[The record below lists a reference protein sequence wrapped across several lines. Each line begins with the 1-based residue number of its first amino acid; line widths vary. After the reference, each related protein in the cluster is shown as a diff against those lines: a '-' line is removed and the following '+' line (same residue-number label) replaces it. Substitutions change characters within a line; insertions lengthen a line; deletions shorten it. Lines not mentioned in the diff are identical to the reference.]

1 MCGYIIL
8 VAHRVNV
15 SNPLR
20 EITNFMSNSKS
31 WKTKLTL
38 LLASSLTIMA
48 ATTIAPSLPAMNQ
61 HFESTVADPDLR
73 ATLVQLVITLPALFI
88 VIGSPIAGI
97 VVDRFGRKPLLLIS
111 TLLYGLAGSSGIYLE
126 SLTTILLG
134 RAMLGWAVAGIMMSA
149 TTLIADYYSGSTRTA
164 FMGLQS
170 GFMGLGG
177 VLFLT
182 LGGILAQQ
190 SWHYPFGIYL
200 FAWLIVPLIALFIF
214 EPHQAEP
221 ISERLSSHPYVAAE
235 TEIVV
240 QSTPIG
246 VMVVV
251 YGLTMLSQIA
261 FYLIPV
267 QMPFFLKDLVQAV
280 PSQTGMAIAFCTLFA
295 AIASVNY
302 GKIKKRIEF
311 VIFLPLV
318 FGLMGIGYLLVGQS
332 SNWAQVLTG
341 LALCGMGVGLL
352 MPNMS
357 IWLMTTVPE
366 AIRGRALG
374 GLSTAMFFGQFLS
387 PIVTQPFTETLGL
400 GNVYAIA
407 GGMLL
412 VMALGSAIF
421 KTQLLTLTRVRVF
434 KTRG

>member
-1 MCGYIIL
+1 MT
-8 VAHRVNV
+8 
-15 SNPLR
+15 
-20 EITNFMSNSKS
+20 EITNLRLDTKS

-38 LLASSLTIMA
+38 LFASSLTIMA
-48 ATTIAPSLPAMNQ
+48 ATTIAPSLPAIDR

-73 ATLVQLVITLPALFI
+73 ATLVQLLITLPALFI
-88 VIGSPIAGI
+88 VIGSPLAGI
-97 VVDRFGRKPLLLIS
+97 VVDRFGRKPLLLVS

-126 SLTTILLG
+126 SLTTILVG
-134 RAMLGWAVAGIMMSA
+134 RALLGLAVAGIMVSA
-149 TTLIADYYSGSTRTA
+149 TTLIADYYTGSTRAT

-200 FAWLIVPLIALFIF
+200 FAWLIVPLIVLFIF
-214 EPHQAEP
+214 EPHAVE
-221 ISERLSSHPYVAAE
+221 ISKKSSHPNIGVE
-235 TEIVV
+235 TDMAI
-240 QSTPIG
+240 QSIPIG
-246 VMVVV
+246 VMIVV
-251 YGLTMLSQIA
+251 YGLSMLIQIA

-267 QMPFFLKDLVQAV
+267 QLPFFLKNLVQAV

-302 GKIKKRIEF
+302 GKIKQRIEF
-311 VIFLPLV
+311 VSFLPLV
-318 FGLMGIGYLLVGQS
+318 FGLMGIGYLLIGQS

-374 GLSTAMFFGQFLS
+374 GLSTAMFLGQFLS
-387 PIVTQPFTETLGL
+387 PIVTQPFAKTVGL
-400 GNVYAIA
+400 GKLYAIV
-407 GGMLL
+407 GGIL
-412 VMALGSAIF
+412 VVIALSSAIF
-421 KTQLLTLTRVRVF
+421 KPQLLTFTRARPS
-434 KTRG
+434 KIRG

>member
-1 MCGYIIL
+1 MT
-8 VAHRVNV
+8 
-15 SNPLR
+15 
-20 EITNFMSNSKS
+20 EITNLRLDSKS

-48 ATTIAPSLPAMNQ
+48 ATTIAPSLPSMNQ
-61 HFESTVADPDLR
+61 HFESTIVDPDLR

-97 VVDRFGRKPLLLIS
+97 VVDRFGRKPLILIS

-126 SLTTILLG
+126 SLTTILVG
-134 RAMLGWAVAGIMMSA
+134 RALLGLAVAGIMVSA
-149 TTLIADYYSGSTRTA
+149 TTLIADYYSGSARAT

-177 VLFLT
+177 MLFLT

-190 SWHYPFGIYL
+190 NWHYPFGIYL
-200 FAWLIVPLIALFIF
+200 FAWLIVPLISLFIF
-214 EPHQAEP
+214 EPHATEP
-221 ISERLSSHPYVAAE
+221 MSKRSSHPYIGAE
-235 TEIVV
+235 TEMAK
-240 QSTPIG
+240 QSIPIG

-251 YGLTMLSQIA
+251 YGLTMLIQIA

-267 QMPFFLKDLVQAV
+267 QLPFFLKNLVQAV
-280 PSQTGMAIAFCTLFA
+280 PAQTGLAIAFCTLFA

-302 GKIKKRIEF
+302 GKIKQYIGF
-311 VIFLPLV
+311 VSFLPLV
-318 FGLMGIGYLLVGQS
+318 FGLMGIGYLLIGQS

-341 LALCGMGVGLL
+341 LALVGLGLGLL

-374 GLSTAMFFGQFLS
+374 GLSTAMFLGQFLS
-387 PIVTQPFTETLGL
+387 PIVTQPFAKTLGL
-400 GNVYAIA
+400 GRVYAI
-407 GGMLL
+407 GGGIL
-412 VMALGSAIF
+412 VIIALSSAIF
-421 KTQLLTLTRVRVF
+421 KTQLLTFTR
-434 KTRG
+434 TRSSEMRR

>member
-1 MCGYIIL
+1 MT
-8 VAHRVNV
+8 
-15 SNPLR
+15 
-20 EITNFMSNSKS
+20 EITNLRLDAKS

-48 ATTIAPSLPAMNQ
+48 ATTIAPSLPAINQ
-61 HFESTVADPDLR
+61 HFEVTVADPDLR
-73 ATLVQLVITLPALFI
+73 ATLVQLLITLPALFI
-88 VIGSPIAGI
+88 VIGSPLAGI

-111 TLLYGLAGSSGIYLE
+111 TLLYGFAGSSGIYLE
-126 SLTTILLG
+126 SLSTILVG
-134 RAMLGWAVAGIMMSA
+134 RALLGLAVAGIMVSA
-149 TTLIADYYSGSTRTA
+149 TTLIADYYSGSARAT

-200 FAWLIVPLIALFIF
+200 FAWLIVPLIVLFIF
-214 EPHQAEP
+214 EPHVAKS
-221 ISERLSSHPYVAAE
+221 ISKKSSHLYIVGG
-235 TEIVV
+235 TEMTT
-240 QSTPIG
+240 QSIPIG

-251 YGLTMLSQIA
+251 YGLSMLIQIA

-267 QMPFFLKDLVQAV
+267 QLPFFLKNLVQAV

-302 GKIKKRIEF
+302 GKIKQRIEF
-311 VIFLPLV
+311 VSFLPLV
-318 FGLMGIGYLLVGQS
+318 FGLMGIGYLLIGQS

-341 LALCGMGVGLL
+341 IALCGMGVGLL

-374 GLSTAMFFGQFLS
+374 GLSTAIFLGQFLS
-387 PIVTQPFTETLGL
+387 PIVTQPFVKTLGL
-400 GNVYAIA
+400 GKVYALV
-407 GGMLL
+407 GGIL
-412 VMALGSAIF
+412 VVIALGSAIF
-421 KTQLLTLTRVRVF
+421 KTQLLTFTR
-434 KTRG
+434 TRPSKISG